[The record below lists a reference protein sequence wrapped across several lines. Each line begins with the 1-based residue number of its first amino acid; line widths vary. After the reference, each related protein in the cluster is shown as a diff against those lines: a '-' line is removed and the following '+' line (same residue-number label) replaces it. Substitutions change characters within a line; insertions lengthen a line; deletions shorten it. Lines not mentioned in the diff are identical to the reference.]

1 MRPAVT
7 SRLVRPLVPL
17 RRALCAAAPRAA
29 TVERHTAAA
38 QHPQPTPHA
47 LEALCIGGR
56 AKAAELRLD
65 RGEEPVVSGGHAGDL
80 VVLVG
85 RQEGLWSSP
94 CRRAVAATKKIN
106 RDTYVTN

>member
-80 VVLVG
+80 VALVG

-94 CRRAVAATKKIN
+94 CRRTVAAAVIFFI
-106 RDTYVTN
+106 RLDFG